1 MRELK
6 ARGSLLECAETES
19 GTERRDLAKAS
30 LAEDGGT
37 VVRDD
42 VDAAELLHEHD
53 YAGGQRSA
61 AVAGDGEEFD
71 ESGPAGRDGGFFLE
85 EHVDEEEI
93 TRGLESGVAETAERF
108 VRVDVASAADEPT
121 RLFRKVHPRQSG
133 SG

>member
-19 GTERRDLAKAS
+19 GTERRNLAKAG
-30 LAEDGGT
+30 LTEDGRA
-37 VVRDD
+37 VVRDN

-53 YAGGQRSA
+53 DAGCQCGA
-61 AVAGDGEEFD
+61 TVAGDGEELD
-71 ESGPAGRDGGFFLE
+71 EGRPAARDGGFFLAE
-85 EHVDEEEI
+85 NVDEEEI
-93 TRGLESGVAETAERF
+93 TRGLESGVAETAERL

-121 RLFRKVHPRQSG
+121 RLFRKARPRQSG